1 MVSEPGGKITTIPHE
16 KESLNR
22 ALNFP
27 KCPNCGRA
35 LTNKSLF
42 KGSDA
47 GPPPGANSDMTTV
60 VLELRTQSQG
70 SPATNTEQPERDRR
84 VSCRRN
90 RTVRT
95 GTAAMPGDSKRLESQ
110 QLRKRI
116 WTEPPMVADP
126 AVLQG
131 Q

>member
-1 MVSEPGGKITTIPHE
+1 MSKLWSRSH
-16 KESLNR
+16 KQESVQGIR
-22 ALNFP
+22 CWA
-27 KCPNCGRA
+27 
-35 LTNKSLF
+35 
-42 KGSDA
+42 
-47 GPPPGANSDMTTV
+47 PPGANSDMTTV